1 MSESEKCLYCY
12 QELKEGQRDY
22 HPACARRFFGSATPP
37 VLPYSRQNI
46 SELASEV
53 IRSRTTLTGVQP
65 KLSMDINRGGRD
77 EPDRLTIVGLWGRY
91 ILKPKSDTYPWLPED
106 EDLTMHL
113 ATLARIQVV
122 PHALIRFSD
131 GELTYITR
139 RIDRDDDGRKYLMED
154 ACQLSERLSA
164 DKYKSSY
171 ENVGKLIRRY
181 SSMAQLDLV
190 NYWELVVF
198 SWLTGNSDMHLK
210 NFSLLSLVPGL
221 YTLAPA
227 YDLLNVHLLFDDP
240 EELALTL
247 DGRKRKLT
255 RQNFE
260 NAMRPAG
267 LDDKVIGNIL
277 QKFQKVQPRWE
288 AFIDQS
294 FLPEEL
300 RERYKAEISQRLA
313 VLAAL

>member
-1 MSESEKCLYCY
+1 LYCY

-255 RQNFE
+255 RQNFV
-260 NAMRPAG
+260 NAMRTTG

-313 VLAAL
+313 VLTAV

>member
-1 MSESEKCLYCY
+1 MSEKCLYCY

-139 RIDRDDDGRKYLMED
+139 RIDRDNDGRKYLMED

-255 RQNFE
+255 RQNFV
-260 NAMRPAG
+260 NAMRTTG

-313 VLAAL
+313 VLASEK

>member
-1 MSESEKCLYCY
+1 MDKCKCLYCY
-12 QELKEGQRDY
+12 QELKPGQKDF
-22 HPACARRFFGSATPP
+22 HPACARRFFGSGGVP

-46 SELASEV
+46 NELAREV
-53 IRSRTTLTGVQP
+53 IESHATVTGVQP

-154 ACQLSERLSA
+154 ACQLSERLAS

-171 ENVGKLIRRY
+171 ENVGKLIRSY
-181 SSMAQLDLV
+181 SSMPQLDVV
-190 NYWELVVF
+190 NYWEVVVF

-210 NFSLLSLVPGL
+210 NFSLFCRIPGL
-221 YTLAPA
+221 YTLTPA

-247 DGRKRKLT
+247 DGRKRKIN
-255 RQNFE
+255 RQNFV
-260 NAMRPAG
+260 NAMRTTG
-267 LDDKVIGNIL
+267 LDDKVIDNIFA
-277 QKFQKVQPRWE
+277 KFQKLQSRWE

-294 FLPEEL
+294 FLPQEL
-300 RERYKAEISQRLA
+300 CERYKAEIAARLA
-313 VLAAL
+313 VLAKE

>member
-1 MSESEKCLYCY
+1 MSEKCLYCY
-12 QELKEGQRDY
+12 QELKEGQRDF
-22 HPACARRFFGSATPP
+22 HPACARRFFGSAAVPE
-37 VLPYSRQNI
+37 LPYSRANI
-46 SELASEV
+46 NELAREV
-53 IRSRTTLTGVQP
+53 IQSRTTLTGVQP

-171 ENVGKLIRRY
+171 ENVGKLILRY
-181 SSMAQLDLV
+181 SSMPQLDLV

-210 NFSLLSLVPGL
+210 NFSLFSRVPGL

-247 DGRKRKLT
+247 DGRKRKVT
-255 RQNFE
+255 RQNFV
-260 NAMRPAG
+260 NAMRRTG
-267 LDDKVIGNIL
+267 LDDKVTGNIFA
-277 QKFQKVQPRWE
+277 KFAKVQPRWE

-294 FLPEEL
+294 FLPEDL
-300 RERYKAEISQRLA
+300 REAYKAEIARRMT
-313 VLAAL
+313 VLAG

>member
-1 MSESEKCLYCY
+1 MSEKCLYCY
-12 QELKEGQRDY
+12 QELKEGQRDF
-22 HPACARRFFGSATPP
+22 HPACARRFFGSAMVPE
-37 VLPYSRQNI
+37 LPYSRANI
-46 SELASEV
+46 NELAREV
-53 IRSRTTLTGVQP
+53 IQSRTTLTGVQP

-171 ENVGKLIRRY
+171 ENVGKLILRY
-181 SSMAQLDLV
+181 SSMPQLDLV
-190 NYWELVVF
+190 NYWEVVVF

-210 NFSLLSLVPGL
+210 NFSLFSRVPGL

-247 DGRKRKLT
+247 DGRKRKVT
-255 RQNFE
+255 RQNFV
-260 NAMRPAG
+260 NAMRRTG
-267 LDDKVIGNIL
+267 LDDKVTGNIFA
-277 QKFQKVQPRWE
+277 KFAKVQPRWE

-294 FLPEEL
+294 FLPEDM
-300 RERYKAEISQRLA
+300 REAYKAEIARRMT
-313 VLAAL
+313 VLAG

>member
-1 MSESEKCLYCY
+1 MSEKCLYCY
-12 QELKEGQRDY
+12 QELKEGQRDF
-22 HPACARRFFGSATPP
+22 HPACARRFFGSAMVPE
-37 VLPYSRQNI
+37 LPYSRANI
-46 SELASEV
+46 NELAREV
-53 IRSRTTLTGVQP
+53 IQSRTTLTGVQP

-255 RQNFE
+255 RQNFV
-260 NAMRPAG
+260 NAMRTTG

-313 VLAAL
+313 VLTSEK

>member
-1 MSESEKCLYCY
+1 MCKCLYCY

-260 NAMRPAG
+260 NAMRTTG

-313 VLAAL
+313 VLAAGK

>member
-1 MSESEKCLYCY
+1 MCKCLYCY
-12 QELKEGQRDY
+12 QELKEGQQDY
-22 HPACARRFFGSATPP
+22 HPACARRFFGSATAPQ
-37 VLPYSRQNI
+37 LPYSRANI
-46 SELASEV
+46 NELAREV
-53 IRSRTTLTGVQP
+53 IQNKTTLTGVQP

-91 ILKPKSDTYPWLPED
+91 ILKPKSESYPWLPED

-113 ATLARIQVV
+113 AEIAKIQVV

-139 RIDRDDDGRKYLMED
+139 RIDRDNDGRKYLMED
-154 ACQLSERLSA
+154 ACQLSQRLA
-164 DKYKSSY
+164 DDKYKSSY
-171 ENVGKLIRRY
+171 ENVAKLIRQF
-181 SSMAQLDLV
+181 SSMSQLDLV
-190 NYWELVVF
+190 NYWEVVVF

-210 NFSLLSLVPGL
+210 NFSLLSRVPGL

-247 DGRKRKLT
+247 DGRKRKIT
-255 RQNFE
+255 RQNFV
-260 NAMRPAG
+260 NAMSASG
-267 LDDKVIGNIL
+267 LDEKVIVNIF
-277 QKFQKVQPRWE
+277 QKFQKVLPRWN

-294 FLPEEL
+294 FLPADMQEL
-300 RERYKAEISQRLA
+300 YKAEIAQKLA
-313 VLAAL
+313 VLAE

>member
-1 MSESEKCLYCY
+1 MSEKCLYCY

-53 IRSRTTLTGVQP
+53 IRSRTTLTSVQP

-122 PHALIRFSD
+122 PQALIRFSD

-210 NFSLLSLVPGL
+210 NFSLFSRVPGL

-247 DGRKRKLT
+247 DGRKRKVT
-255 RQNFE
+255 RQNFV
-260 NAMRPAG
+260 NAMRRTG
-267 LDDKVIGNIL
+267 LDDKVTGNIFA
-277 QKFQKVQPRWE
+277 KFAKVQPRWE

-294 FLPEEL
+294 FLLEDM
-300 RERYKAEISQRLA
+300 REAYKAEIARRMT
-313 VLAAL
+313 VLAG

>member
-1 MSESEKCLYCY
+1 MCKCLYCY

-260 NAMRPAG
+260 NAMRTTG

>member
-1 MSESEKCLYCY
+1 MMAMCKCLYCY

-22 HPACARRFFGSATPP
+22 HPACARRFFGSAAVPE
-37 VLPYSRQNI
+37 LPYSRANI
-46 SELASEV
+46 NELAREV
-53 IRSRTTLTGVQP
+53 IESKTTLTGVQP
-65 KLSMDINRGGRD
+65 KLSMDINRGGKD

-113 ATLARIQVV
+113 AAIARIQVV
-122 PHALIRFSD
+122 PHALIRFSN
-131 GELTYITR
+131 GEMTYITR

-154 ACQLSERLSA
+154 ACQLGERLA
-164 DKYKSSY
+164 EDKYKSSY

-181 SSMAQLDLV
+181 SSMPQLDQV
-190 NYWELVVF
+190 NFWELVVF

-210 NFSLLSLVPGL
+210 NFSVISRVPGL
-221 YTLAPA
+221 YSLAPA

-247 DGRKRKLT
+247 DGRKRKIT
-255 RQNFE
+255 RQNFV
-260 NAMRPAG
+260 NAMRTTG
-267 LDDKVIGNIL
+267 LDDKVITNIL
-277 QKFQKVQPRWE
+277 QKFPKVQQRWNT
-288 AFIDQS
+288 FIDQS

-300 RERYKAEISQRLA
+300 RERYKAEIADHLK
-313 VLAAL
+313 VLVG

>member
-1 MSESEKCLYCY
+1 MSEKCLYCY
-12 QELKEGQRDY
+12 QELKEGQRDF
-22 HPACARRFFGSATPP
+22 HPACARRFFGSAMAPE
-37 VLPYSRQNI
+37 LPYSRANI
-46 SELASEV
+46 NELAREV
-53 IRSRTTLTGVQP
+53 IQSRTTLTGVQP

-171 ENVGKLIRRY
+171 ENVGKLILRY
-181 SSMAQLDLV
+181 SSMPQLDLV
-190 NYWELVVF
+190 NYWEVVVF

-210 NFSLLSLVPGL
+210 NFSLFSRVPGL

-247 DGRKRKLT
+247 DGRKRKVT
-255 RQNFE
+255 RQNFV
-260 NAMRPAG
+260 NAMRRTG
-267 LDDKVIGNIL
+267 LDDKVTGNIFA
-277 QKFQKVQPRWE
+277 KFAKVQPRWE

-294 FLPEEL
+294 FLPEDM
-300 RERYKAEISQRLA
+300 REAYKAEIARRMT
-313 VLAAL
+313 VLAG

>member
-1 MSESEKCLYCY
+1 MSEKCLYCY

-198 SWLTGNSDMHLK
+198 SWVTGNSDMHLK

-255 RQNFE
+255 RQNFV
-260 NAMRPAG
+260 NAMRTTG

-313 VLAAL
+313 VLASEK

>member
-1 MSESEKCLYCY
+1 MSEKCLYCY
-12 QELKEGQRDY
+12 QELKEGQRDF
-22 HPACARRFFGSATPP
+22 HPACARRFFGSAAVPE
-37 VLPYSRQNI
+37 LPYSRANI
-46 SELASEV
+46 NELAREV
-53 IRSRTTLTGVQP
+53 IQSRTTLTGVQP
-65 KLSMDINRGGRD
+65 KLSLDINRGGRD

-171 ENVGKLIRRY
+171 ENVGKLILRY
-181 SSMAQLDLV
+181 SSMPQLDLV
-190 NYWELVVF
+190 NYWEVVVF

-210 NFSLLSLVPGL
+210 NFSLFSRVPGL

-247 DGRKRKLT
+247 DGRKRKVT
-255 RQNFE
+255 RQNFV
-260 NAMRPAG
+260 NAMRRTG
-267 LDDKVIGNIL
+267 LDDKVTGNIFA
-277 QKFQKVQPRWE
+277 KFAKVQPRWE

-294 FLPEEL
+294 FLPEDM
-300 RERYKAEISQRLA
+300 REAYKAEIARRMT
-313 VLAAL
+313 VLAG

>member
-1 MSESEKCLYCY
+1 MSEKCLYCY

-255 RQNFE
+255 CQNFV
-260 NAMRPAG
+260 NAMRTTG

-300 RERYKAEISQRLA
+300 RERYKAEISQRLS
-313 VLAAL
+313 VLTAI

>member
-1 MSESEKCLYCY
+1 MSEKCLYCY
-12 QELKEGQRDY
+12 QELKEGQRDF
-22 HPACARRFFGSATPP
+22 HPACARRFFGSQAVPE
-37 VLPYSRQNI
+37 LPYSRSNI
-46 SELASEV
+46 NELAREV
-53 IRSRTTLTGVQP
+53 IQNKTTLTGVQP
-65 KLSMDINRGGRD
+65 KLSMDINRGGKD

-91 ILKPKSDTYPWLPED
+91 ILKPKSDAYPWLPED

-113 ATLARIQVV
+113 ASLARIQVV
-122 PHALIRFSD
+122 PHSLIRFSD

-139 RIDRDDDGRKYLMED
+139 RIDRDNDGRKYLMED
-154 ACQLSERLSA
+154 ACQLSERLAA

-171 ENVGKLIRRY
+171 ENVAKLVRRY
-181 SSMAQLDLV
+181 SSMSQLDLV
-190 NYWELVVF
+190 NYWEVVVF

-210 NFSLLSLVPGL
+210 NFSLISRVPGL

-247 DGRKRKLT
+247 DGRKRKIT
-255 RQNFE
+255 RQNFV
-260 NAMRPAG
+260 NAMRTSG
-267 LDDKVIGNIL
+267 VDDKVIGNIL

-294 FLPEEL
+294 FLPPDL
-300 RERYKAEISQRLA
+300 RQQFKAEIAQRLS
-313 VLAAL
+313 VLAG

>member
-1 MSESEKCLYCY
+1 MSEKCLYCY

-139 RIDRDDDGRKYLMED
+139 RIDRDNDGRKYLMED
-154 ACQLSERLSA
+154 ACQLSQRLA
-164 DKYKSSY
+164 DDKYKSSY

-255 RQNFE
+255 RQNFV
-260 NAMRPAG
+260 NAMRTTG

-313 VLAAL
+313 VLTAI